1 MDLILI
7 MTLQVVDNPTEMRKM
22 IEEKNKVN
30 NKSRL
35 LAGYCWKW
43 ESKKDFNKYDIVF
56 PEYDFKMK
64 WNLAAK
70 EPWAIGKNSVNEIGC
85 IHTCQGL
92 EFDYV
97 GVIIGEDIRYENGKI
112 ITDFTKRDSGDKSI
126 KGIKKLYKENK
137 EEALAKADE
146 IIKNTYRV
154 LLTRGMKG
162 CYIYCRDEALQNY
175 LKERSN
181 MISRNISYKDVEAEY
196 KINA

>member
-1 MDLILI
+1 MYSHI
-7 MTLQVVDNPTEMRKM
+7 
-22 IEEKNKVN
+22 
-30 NKSRL
+30 
-35 LAGYCWKW
+35 
-43 ESKKDFNKYDIVF
+43 
-56 PEYDFKMK
+56 
-64 WNLAAK
+64 
-70 EPWAIGKNSVNEIGC
+70 
-85 IHTCQGL
+85 
-92 EFDYV
+92 
-97 GVIIGEDIRYENGKI
+97 
-112 ITDFTKRDSGDKSI
+112 FTKRDSGDKSI
-126 KGIKKLYKENK
+126 KGVKKLYKENK

>member
-1 MDLILI
+1 M
-7 MTLQVVDNPTEMRKM
+7 VDNPAEMRKM

-43 ESKKDFNKYDIVF
+43 ESKKDINKYDIVF

-64 WNLAAK
+64 WNLNDK

-97 GVIIGEDIRYENGKI
+97 GVIIGNDIRYENGKI

-181 MISRNISYKDVEAEY
+181 MISRNISYKDIEVEY

>member
-1 MDLILI
+1 
-7 MTLQVVDNPTEMRKM
+7 M

-85 IHTCQGL
+85 IHTCKGL